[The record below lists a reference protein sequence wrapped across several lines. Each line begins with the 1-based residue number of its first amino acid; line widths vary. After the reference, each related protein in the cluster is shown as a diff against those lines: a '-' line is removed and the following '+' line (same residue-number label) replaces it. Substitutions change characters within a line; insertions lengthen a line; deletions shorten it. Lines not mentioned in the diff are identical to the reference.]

1 MKFRVA
7 RDDLADA
14 VAWVA
19 KSLPT
24 RPPVPVLGGILL
36 ELRGSTLTVA
46 GFDYEVSTRATVSV
60 DTLEALP
67 ELGQSG
73 SDESGSGDDSEAPS
87 ERVLVSGRLLAE
99 ISRSLPAKP
108 VELTVSGPRVSIVAG
123 AARFTLPTMPVEDYP
138 PLPPL
143 PKASGTVDAAV
154 FAEAV
159 AQTAVA
165 AGRDDTLPM
174 LTGIRVEIEG
184 ETLTL
189 AATDRFR
196 LAVRELQWLPD
207 KPDLSIA
214 VLVPAR
220 TLADAAKTLGGASRV
235 TVALGEG
242 LLGLEAG
249 GRRTTVRLL
258 DVEFVKYRSLLPSS
272 HTTTVDIPVAELADS
287 IKRVA
292 LVTDRGHHLRMQVG
306 DGSLT
311 LTAGGDDEGR
321 AEEDLQAGVDGAE
334 LLIAFNPTYLLDGL
348 GVLHA
353 DTVRLAFTTP
363 ARPALLVPINSGN
376 GKGDGS
382 KGDGS
387 KNGGGDSG
395 TAAVDEPAPDNGP
408 DGAPGTANSAYRYL
422 VMPARLPG

>member
-36 ELRGSTLTVA
+36 EVRGSTLTVA
-46 GFDYEVSTRATVSV
+46 GFDYEVSTRAEISV
-60 DTLEALP
+60 DAVDAL
-67 ELGQSG
+67 
-73 SDESGSGDDSEAPS
+73 DDDPAGETSAD
-87 ERVLVSGRLLAE
+87 RVLVSGRLLAE
-99 ISRSLPAKP
+99 ITRALPAKP
-108 VELTVSGPRVSIVAG
+108 VDFSVDGPRVTIVG
-123 AARFTLPTMPVEDYP
+123 GSARFTLPTMPVEDYP
-138 PLPPL
+138 PLPEMPG
-143 PKASGTVDAAV
+143 ASGTVDAST

-159 AQTAVA
+159 AQTAIA

-174 LTGIRVEIEG
+174 LTGVRIEIEG
-184 ETLTL
+184 DRLTL

-196 LAVRELQWLPD
+196 LAVRELQWSPD
-207 KPDLSIA
+207 APNVSTA

-220 TLADAAKTLGGASRV
+220 TLADAAKTLGGASDV
-235 TVALGEG
+235 TISLGEG
-242 LLGLEAG
+242 LLGLQAA

-258 DVEFVKYRSLLPSS
+258 DVEFVKYRSLLPTT
-272 HTTTVDIPVAELADS
+272 HTTTVDVPVGELAES

-292 LVTDRGHHLRMQVG
+292 LVTDRGHHLRMQIT

-321 AEEDLQAGVDGAE
+321 AEEELQVDADGAE
-334 LLIAFNPTYLLDGL
+334 LLIAFNPSYLLDGL
-348 GVLHA
+348 GVLHSNS
-353 DTVRLAFTTP
+353 VRLAFTTP
-363 ARPALLVPINSGN
+363 SRPALLLPVT
-376 GKGDGS
+376 GDEAGS
-382 KGDGS
+382 AESD
-387 KNGGGDSG
+387 G
-395 TAAVDEPAPDNGP
+395 TAADAP
-408 DGAPGTANSAYRYL
+408 AYRYL

>member
-36 ELRGSTLTVA
+36 EVQGSTLTVA
-46 GFDYEVSTRATVSV
+46 GFDYEVSTRATLSV
-60 DTLEALP
+60 DTLETFP
-67 ELGQSG
+67 
-73 SDESGSGDDSEAPS
+73 DTGDAVDASTV

-99 ISRSLPAKP
+99 ITRSLPAKP
-108 VELTVSGPRVSIVAG
+108 VDLAVVGPRVSIVAG
-123 AARFTLPTMPVEDYP
+123 SARFTLPTMPVEDYP
-138 PLPPL
+138 PLPLMPGS
-143 PKASGTVDAAV
+143 SGTVDSAV

-174 LTGIRVEIEG
+174 LTGIRVEIDG

-196 LAVRELQWLPD
+196 LAVRELTWTPD
-207 KPDLSIA
+207 HPDMSTA

-220 TLADAAKTLGGASRV
+220 TLADAAKTLGGAAQV
-235 TVALGEG
+235 TIALGDG

-272 HTTTVDIPVAELADS
+272 HTTTVDIPVSELGDS

-292 LVTDRGHHLRMQVG
+292 LVTDRGHHLRMQVT

-321 AEEDLQAGVDGAE
+321 AEEDLPAAVDGAE
-334 LLIAFNPTYLLDGL
+334 LLIAFNPAYLLDGL
-348 GVLHA
+348 GVVHS

-363 ARPALLVPINSGN
+363 ARPALLVPILADAESG
-376 GKGDGS
+376 
-382 KGDGS
+382 
-387 KNGGGDSG
+387 KNGSDP
-395 TAAVDEPAPDNGP
+395 AADNGP
-408 DGAPGTANSAYRYL
+408 NGAPGTANSAYRYL

>member
-36 ELRGSTLTVA
+36 EVNGSTLTVA
-46 GFDYEVSTRATVSV
+46 GFDYEVSTRATLSV
-60 DTLEALP
+60 DTLD
-67 ELGQSG
+67 ELDAADTDAG
-73 SDESGSGDDSEAPS
+73 SAGN
-87 ERVLVSGRLLAE
+87 RVLVSGRLLAE
-99 ISRSLPAKP
+99 ITRSLPAKP
-108 VELTVSGPRVSIVAG
+108 VDVAVVGPKVGIVAG
-123 AARFTLPTMPVEDYP
+123 SARFTLPTMPVEDYP
-138 PLPPL
+138 PLPQL
-143 PKASGTVDAAV
+143 PQASGTVDSAS

-159 AQTAVA
+159 AQTVVA

-174 LTGIRVEIEG
+174 LTGIRVEIDG
-184 ETLTL
+184 DRLTL

-196 LAVRELQWLPD
+196 LAVRELDWHPD
-207 KPDLSIA
+207 REDIATA

-220 TLADAAKTLGGASRV
+220 TLADAAKTLGGAKEV
-235 TVALGEG
+235 TVALGDG
-242 LLGLEAG
+242 LLGLDAG
-249 GRRTTVRLL
+249 DRRTTVRLL
-258 DVEFVKYRSLLPSS
+258 DVEFVKYRSLLPTS
-272 HTTTVDIPVAELADS
+272 HTTTVQVPVGALTES

-292 LVTDRGHHLRMQVG
+292 LVTDRGHHLRVQIG

-321 AEEDLQAGVDGAE
+321 AEEDLPAEVDGDG

-348 GVLHA
+348 GVVHA
-353 DTVRLAFTTP
+353 DTVRLSFTTP
-363 ARPALLVPINSGN
+363 ARPALLVPVPGPDGDAGN
-376 GKGDGS
+376 GAQD
-382 KGDGS
+382 
-387 KNGGGDSG
+387 
-395 TAAVDEPAPDNGP
+395 AAVDGAVDAAAPFTDDG
-408 DGAPGTANSAYRYL
+408 DGAPAYRYL

>member
-36 ELRGSTLTVA
+36 EVRGSTLTVA
-46 GFDYEVSTRATVSV
+46 GFDYEVSTRAEISV
-60 DTLEALP
+60 DTVDAL
-67 ELGQSG
+67 
-73 SDESGSGDDSEAPS
+73 DDDAAGEPS
-87 ERVLVSGRLLAE
+87 ADRVLVSGRLLAE
-99 ISRSLPAKP
+99 ITRALPAKP
-108 VELTVSGPRVSIVAG
+108 VDFSVDGPRVTIVG
-123 AARFTLPTMPVEDYP
+123 GSARFTLPTMPVEDYP
-138 PLPPL
+138 PLPEMPG
-143 PKASGTVDAAV
+143 ASGTVDAAT

-159 AQTAVA
+159 AQTAIA

-184 ETLTL
+184 DRLTL

-196 LAVRELQWLPD
+196 LAVRELQWSPD
-207 KPDLSIA
+207 APNVSTA

-220 TLADAAKTLGGASRV
+220 TLADAAKTLGGASDV
-235 TVALGEG
+235 TISLGEG
-242 LLGLEAG
+242 LLGLQAS

-258 DVEFVKYRSLLPSS
+258 DVEFVKYRSLLPTT
-272 HTTTVDIPVAELADS
+272 HTTTVDVLVSELGES

-292 LVTDRGHHLRMQVG
+292 LVTDRGHHLRMQIG

-321 AEEDLQAGVDGAE
+321 AEEELQVDADGAE
-334 LLIAFNPTYLLDGL
+334 LLIAFNPSYLLDGL
-348 GVLHA
+348 GVLRSNS
-353 DTVRLAFTTP
+353 VRLAFTTP
-363 ARPALLVPINSGN
+363 SRPALLLPVT
-376 GKGDGS
+376 GDEAGS
-382 KGDGS
+382 AES
-387 KNGGGDSG
+387 
-395 TAAVDEPAPDNGP
+395 
-408 DGAPGTANSAYRYL
+408 DGAATEAPAYRYL

>member
-1 MKFRVA
+1 
-7 RDDLADA
+7 
-14 VAWVA
+14 
-19 KSLPT
+19 
-24 RPPVPVLGGILL
+24 VL
-36 ELRGSTLTVA
+36 
-46 GFDYEVSTRATVSV
+46 
-60 DTLEALP
+60 
-67 ELGQSG
+67 
-73 SDESGSGDDSEAPS
+73 
-87 ERVLVSGRLLAE
+87 
-99 ISRSLPAKP
+99 
-108 VELTVSGPRVSIVAG
+108 GPRVSIVAG
-123 AARFTLPTMPVEDYP
+123 SARFTLPTMPVEDYP
-138 PLPPL
+138 PLPQMPGS
-143 PKASGTVDAAV
+143 SGTVDSAV

-174 LTGIRVEIEG
+174 LTGIRVEIDG

-196 LAVRELQWLPD
+196 LAVRELNWTPD
-207 KPDLSIA
+207 RPDMSTA

-220 TLADAAKTLGGASRV
+220 TLADAAKTLGSAAQV
-235 TVALGEG
+235 TIALGDG

-272 HTTTVDIPVAELADS
+272 HTTTVDIPVSELGDS

-321 AEEDLQAGVDGAE
+321 AEEDLPAAVDGAE
-334 LLIAFNPTYLLDGL
+334 LLIAFNPSYLLDGL
-348 GVLHA
+348 GVVHSE
-353 DTVRLAFTTP
+353 TVRLAFTTP
-363 ARPALLVPINSGN
+363 ARPALLVPILPDAA
-376 GKGDGS
+376 DG
-382 KGDGS
+382 
-387 KNGGGDSG
+387 KNGSDP
-395 TAAVDEPAPDNGP
+395 AADNGP
-408 DGAPGTANSAYRYL
+408 NGAPGTANSAYRYL

>member
-1 MKFRVA
+1 MTATVEVFSMKFRVA

-36 ELRGSTLTVA
+36 EVKGSTLTVA

-60 DTLEALP
+60 DTLESFPDAEDGP
-67 ELGQSG
+67 VGA
-73 SDESGSGDDSEAPS
+73 EAKS

-99 ISRSLPAKP
+99 ITRSLPAKP
-108 VELTVSGPRVSIVAG
+108 VDVTVNGPRVSIIAG
-123 AARFTLPTMPVEDYP
+123 SARFTLPTMPVEDYP
-138 PLPPL
+138 PLPQMPDT
-143 PKASGTVDAAV
+143 SGSVDSAV

-196 LAVRELQWLPD
+196 LAVRELNWLPD
-207 KPDLSIA
+207 KPDMSTA

-220 TLADAAKTLGGASRV
+220 TLADAAKTLGGAAQV
-235 TVALGEG
+235 TIALGDG

-258 DVEFVKYRSLLPSS
+258 DVEFVKYRSLLPSA
-272 HTTTVDIPVAELADS
+272 HTTTVDIPVSALGDS

-292 LVTDRGHHLRMQVG
+292 LVTDRGHHLRMQVV

-321 AEEDLQAGVDGAE
+321 AEEDLPAAVDGAE
-334 LLIAFNPTYLLDGL
+334 LLIAFNPAYLLDGL
-348 GVLHA
+348 GVVHSES
-353 DTVRLAFTTP
+353 VRLAFTTP
-363 ARPALLVPINSGN
+363 ARPALMVPITADGEASGAAA
-376 GKGDGS
+376 
-382 KGDGS
+382 
-387 KNGGGDSG
+387 GG
-395 TAAVDEPAPDNGP
+395 ADNGP

>member
-19 KSLPT
+19 KSLPS

-36 ELRGSTLTVA
+36 EVVGSTLTVS

-60 DTLEALP
+60 DS
-67 ELGQSG
+67 LGG
-73 SDESGSGDDSEAPS
+73 LDDPDDADEPVA

-99 ISRSLPAKP
+99 ITRALPAKP
-108 VELTVSGPRVSIVAG
+108 VDVAVDGARVSIIG
-123 AARFTLPTMPVEDYP
+123 GSARFTLPTMPVEDYP
-138 PLPPL
+138 PLPDL
-143 PKASGTVDAAV
+143 PDTSGTVDASA

-159 AQTAVA
+159 AQTAIA

-174 LTGIRVEIEG
+174 LTGVRVEIEG
-184 ETLTL
+184 DRLTL

-196 LAVRELQWLPD
+196 LAVRELDW
-207 KPDLSIA
+207 KPEQSDVSTA

-220 TLADAAKTLGGASRV
+220 TLADAAKTLGGASEV

-242 LLGLEAG
+242 LLGLKAG
-249 GRRTTVRLL
+249 SRRTTVRLL
-258 DVEFVKYRSLLPSS
+258 DVEFVKYRSLLPTS
-272 HTTTVDIPVAELADS
+272 HTTTVDVPVAALGDS

-292 LVTDRGHHLRMQVG
+292 LVTDRGHHLRMQVS

-321 AEEDLQAGVDGAE
+321 AEETLPVDADGAE
-334 LLIAFNPTYLLDGL
+334 LLIAFNPAYLLDGL
-348 GVLHA
+348 GVVKSP
-353 DTVRLAFTTP
+353 TVRLAFTTP
-363 ARPALLVPINSGN
+363 SRPALMLPVPADTESSSAAGE
-376 GKGDGS
+376 GVD
-382 KGDGS
+382 D
-387 KNGGGDSG
+387 
-395 TAAVDEPAPDNGP
+395 AEQEPLAVD
-408 DGAPGTANSAYRYL
+408 YRYL

>member
-1 MKFRVA
+1 VEVFSMKFRVA

-36 ELRGSTLTVA
+36 EVQGSTLTVA

-60 DTLEALP
+60 DTLETFPDNDAA
-67 ELGQSG
+67 
-73 SDESGSGDDSEAPS
+73 DDGAPPI

-99 ISRSLPAKP
+99 ITRSLPAKP
-108 VELTVSGPRVSIVAG
+108 VDLAVNGPRVSIVAG
-123 AARFTLPTMPVEDYP
+123 SARFTLPTMPVEDYP
-138 PLPPL
+138 PLPQMPG
-143 PKASGTVDAAV
+143 ASGTVDSAV

-174 LTGIRVEIEG
+174 LTGIRVEIDG

-196 LAVRELQWLPD
+196 LAVRELSWLPD
-207 KPDLSIA
+207 KPDMSTA

-220 TLADAAKTLGGASRV
+220 TLADAAKTLGGASQV
-235 TVALGEG
+235 TIALGDG
-242 LLGLEAG
+242 LLGLQAG

-272 HTTTVDIPVAELADS
+272 HTTTVDIPVSELGES

-292 LVTDRGHHLRMQVG
+292 LVTDRGHHLRMQVA

-321 AEEDLQAGVDGAE
+321 AEEDLPASVDGAE

-348 GVLHA
+348 GVVHS
-353 DTVRLAFTTP
+353 DSVRLAFTTP
-363 ARPALLVPINSGN
+363 ARPALLVPITAEGEE
-376 GKGDGS
+376 KGDDGAGS
-382 KGDGS
+382 
-387 KNGGGDSG
+387 N
-395 TAAVDEPAPDNGP
+395 PNGP
-408 DGAPGTANSAYRYL
+408 DGSPGTGNSAYRYL

>member
-36 ELRGSTLTVA
+36 EVRGSTLTVA
-46 GFDYEVSTRATVSV
+46 GFDYEVSTRAEISV
-60 DTLEALP
+60 DTVDAL
-67 ELGQSG
+67 
-73 SDESGSGDDSEAPS
+73 DDDATGEPS
-87 ERVLVSGRLLAE
+87 ADRVLVSGRLLAE
-99 ISRSLPAKP
+99 ITRALPAKP
-108 VELTVSGPRVSIVAG
+108 VDFSVDGPRVTIVG
-123 AARFTLPTMPVEDYP
+123 GSARFTLPTMPVEDYP
-138 PLPPL
+138 PLPEMPG
-143 PKASGTVDAAV
+143 ASGTVDAAT

-159 AQTAVA
+159 AQTAIA

-184 ETLTL
+184 DRLTL

-196 LAVRELQWLPD
+196 LAVRELQWSPD
-207 KPDLSIA
+207 SPDVSTS

-220 TLADAAKTLGGASRV
+220 TLADAAKTLGGASDV
-235 TVALGEG
+235 TISLGEG
-242 LLGLEAG
+242 LLGLQAA

-258 DVEFVKYRSLLPSS
+258 DVEFVKYRSLLPTS
-272 HTTTVDIPVAELADS
+272 HTTTVDVPVSELGDS
-287 IKRVA
+287 IKRVS
-292 LVTDRGHHLRMQVG
+292 LVTDRGHHLRMQIG

-321 AEEDLQAGVDGAE
+321 AEEELQVDADGAE
-334 LLIAFNPTYLLDGL
+334 LLIAFNPSYLLDGL
-348 GVLHA
+348 GVLRTN
-353 DTVRLAFTTP
+353 TVRLAFTTP
-363 ARPALLVPINSGN
+363 SRPALLLPVT
-376 GKGDGS
+376 GDEAG
-382 KGDGS
+382 
-387 KNGGGDSG
+387 
-395 TAAVDEPAPDNGP
+395 AAES
-408 DGAPGTANSAYRYL
+408 DGAATEAPAYRYL

>member
-36 ELRGSTLTVA
+36 EVQGSTLTVA
-46 GFDYEVSTRATVSV
+46 GFDYEVSTRATLSV
-60 DTLEALP
+60 DTLETFP
-67 ELGQSG
+67 D
-73 SDESGSGDDSEAPS
+73 SDDAADAPT

-99 ISRSLPAKP
+99 ITRSLPAKP
-108 VELTVSGPRVSIVAG
+108 VDLAVVGPRVSIIAG
-123 AARFTLPTMPVEDYP
+123 SARFTLPTMPVEDYP
-138 PLPPL
+138 PLPQMPGS
-143 PKASGTVDAAV
+143 SGRVDSAV

-174 LTGIRVEIEG
+174 LTGIRVEIDG
-184 ETLTL
+184 DTLTL

-196 LAVRELQWLPD
+196 LAVRELSWIPD
-207 KPDLSIA
+207 HPDMSTA

-220 TLADAAKTLGGASRV
+220 TLADAAKTLGGAAQV
-235 TVALGEG
+235 TIALGDG

-272 HTTTVDIPVAELADS
+272 HTTTVDIPVSELGDS

-292 LVTDRGHHLRMQVG
+292 LVTDRGHHLRMQVT

-321 AEEDLQAGVDGAE
+321 AEEDLPAAVDGAE
-334 LLIAFNPTYLLDGL
+334 LLIAFNPAYLLDGL
-348 GVLHA
+348 GVVHS

-363 ARPALLVPINSGN
+363 ARPALLVPILADAESG
-376 GKGDGS
+376 
-382 KGDGS
+382 
-387 KNGGGDSG
+387 KNGSDP
-395 TAAVDEPAPDNGP
+395 AADNGP
-408 DGAPGTANSAYRYL
+408 NGAPGTANSAYRYL

>member
-1 MKFRVA
+1 M
-7 RDDLADA
+7 
-14 VAWVA
+14 
-19 KSLPT
+19 
-24 RPPVPVLGGILL
+24 
-36 ELRGSTLTVA
+36 
-46 GFDYEVSTRATVSV
+46 
-60 DTLEALP
+60 
-67 ELGQSG
+67 
-73 SDESGSGDDSEAPS
+73 
-87 ERVLVSGRLLAE
+87 SGRLLAE
-99 ISRSLPAKP
+99 ITRSLPAKP
-108 VELTVSGPRVSIVAG
+108 VDLTVVGPRVSIVAG
-123 AARFTLPTMPVEDYP
+123 SARFTLPTMPVEDYP
-138 PLPPL
+138 PLPQMPSS
-143 PKASGTVDAAV
+143 SGTVDSAV

-196 LAVRELQWLPD
+196 LAVRELSWLPD
-207 KPDLSIA
+207 KPDMSTA

-220 TLADAAKTLGGASRV
+220 TLADAAKTLGGASQV
-235 TVALGEG
+235 TIALGEG

-272 HTTTVDIPVAELADS
+272 HTTTVDIPVSELGDS

-292 LVTDRGHHLRMQVG
+292 LVTDRGHHLRMQVT

-321 AEEDLQAGVDGAE
+321 AEEDLPASVDGAE
-334 LLIAFNPTYLLDGL
+334 LLIAFNPAYLLDGL
-348 GVLHA
+348 GVVHS

-363 ARPALLVPINSGN
+363 ARPALLVPISADENGSADGGAGQRSERCTGHRELGVSLSGDA
-376 GKGDGS
+376 GPAARLTAGHVAGRWPSSGRGS
-382 KGDGS
+382 SALVRPG
-387 KNGGGDSG
+387 
-395 TAAVDEPAPDNGP
+395 A
-408 DGAPGTANSAYRYL
+408 APGSGAASLIIFWSSSGRKRPMQIGLIGLGKMGGNMAERLRRDGHQVVGYDRNPDSARD
-422 VMPARLPG
+422 VD

>member
-36 ELRGSTLTVA
+36 EVRGSTLTVA
-46 GFDYEVSTRATVSV
+46 GFDYEVSTRAEISV
-60 DTLEALP
+60 DAVDAL
-67 ELGQSG
+67 
-73 SDESGSGDDSEAPS
+73 DDDPASEAS
-87 ERVLVSGRLLAE
+87 ADRVLVSGRLLAE
-99 ISRSLPAKP
+99 ITRALPAKP
-108 VELTVSGPRVSIVAG
+108 VDFSVDGPRVTIVG
-123 AARFTLPTMPVEDYP
+123 GSARFTLPTMPVEDYP
-138 PLPPL
+138 PLPEMPG
-143 PKASGTVDAAV
+143 ASGTVDAST

-159 AQTAVA
+159 AQTAIA

-174 LTGIRVEIEG
+174 LTGVRIEIEG
-184 ETLTL
+184 DRLTL

-196 LAVRELQWLPD
+196 LAVRELQWSPD
-207 KPDLSIA
+207 APNVSTA

-220 TLADAAKTLGGASRV
+220 TLADAAKTLGGASNV
-235 TVALGEG
+235 TISLGEG
-242 LLGLEAG
+242 LLGLQAA

-258 DVEFVKYRSLLPSS
+258 DVEFVKYRSLLPTT
-272 HTTTVDIPVAELADS
+272 HTTTVDVPVGELAES

-292 LVTDRGHHLRMQVG
+292 LVTDRGHHLRMQIT

-321 AEEDLQAGVDGAE
+321 AEEELQVDADGAE
-334 LLIAFNPTYLLDGL
+334 LLIAFNPSYLLDGL
-348 GVLHA
+348 GVLHSNS
-353 DTVRLAFTTP
+353 VRLAFTTP
-363 ARPALLVPINSGN
+363 SRPALLLPVT
-376 GKGDGS
+376 GDEAGS
-382 KGDGS
+382 AESD
-387 KNGGGDSG
+387 G
-395 TAAVDEPAPDNGP
+395 TAADAP
-408 DGAPGTANSAYRYL
+408 AYRYL

>member
-36 ELRGSTLTVA
+36 EVRGSTLTVA
-46 GFDYEVSTRATVSV
+46 GFDYEVSTRAEISV
-60 DTLEALP
+60 DTVDAL
-67 ELGQSG
+67 
-73 SDESGSGDDSEAPS
+73 DDDATGEPS
-87 ERVLVSGRLLAE
+87 ADRVLVSGRLLAE
-99 ISRSLPAKP
+99 ITRALPAKP
-108 VELTVSGPRVSIVAG
+108 VDFSVDGPRVTIVG
-123 AARFTLPTMPVEDYP
+123 GSARFTLPTMPVEDYP
-138 PLPPL
+138 PLPEMPG
-143 PKASGTVDAAV
+143 ASGTVDAAT

-159 AQTAVA
+159 AQTAIA

-184 ETLTL
+184 DRLTL

-196 LAVRELQWLPD
+196 LAVRELQWSPD
-207 KPDLSIA
+207 APNVSTA

-220 TLADAAKTLGGASRV
+220 TLADAAKTLGGASDV
-235 TVALGEG
+235 TISIGEG
-242 LLGLEAG
+242 LLGLHAA

-272 HTTTVDIPVAELADS
+272 HTTTVDIPVSELGES

-292 LVTDRGHHLRMQVG
+292 LVTDRGHHLRMQVTE
-306 DGSLT
+306 GSLT

-321 AEEDLQAGVDGAE
+321 AEEDLQASVDGAE

-348 GVLHA
+348 GVVHS
-353 DTVRLAFTTP
+353 DSVRLAFTTP
-363 ARPALLVPINSGN
+363 ARPALLVPITADGEAT
-376 GKGDGS
+376 GD
-382 KGDGS
+382 
-387 KNGGGDSG
+387 
-395 TAAVDEPAPDNGP
+395 AAAADNGP
-408 DGAPGTANSAYRYL
+408 GGAPGTANSAYRYL

>member
-1 MKFRVA
+1 VTAEIATVEVFSMKFRVA

-36 ELRGSTLTVA
+36 EVQGSTLTVA
-46 GFDYEVSTRATVSV
+46 GFDYEVSTRATLSV
-60 DTLEALP
+60 DTLETFP
-67 ELGQSG
+67 
-73 SDESGSGDDSEAPS
+73 DTGDAVEAS
-87 ERVLVSGRLLAE
+87 AVERVLVSGRLLAE
-99 ISRSLPAKP
+99 ITRSLPAKP
-108 VELTVSGPRVSIVAG
+108 VDLAVLGPRVSIVAG
-123 AARFTLPTMPVEDYP
+123 SARFTLPTMPVEDYP
-138 PLPPL
+138 PLPQMPGS
-143 PKASGTVDAAV
+143 SGTVDSAV

-174 LTGIRVEIEG
+174 LTGIRVEIDG

-196 LAVRELQWLPD
+196 LAVRELNWTPD
-207 KPDLSIA
+207 RPDMSTA

-220 TLADAAKTLGGASRV
+220 TLADAAKTLGSAAQV
-235 TVALGEG
+235 TIALGDG

-272 HTTTVDIPVAELADS
+272 HTTTVDIPVSELGDS

-321 AEEDLQAGVDGAE
+321 AEEDLPAAVDGAE
-334 LLIAFNPTYLLDGL
+334 LLIAFNPAYLLDGL
-348 GVLHA
+348 GVVHS

-363 ARPALLVPINSGN
+363 ARPALLVPILPDA
-376 GKGDGS
+376 GDG
-382 KGDGS
+382 
-387 KNGGGDSG
+387 KNGAD
-395 TAAVDEPAPDNGP
+395 PATDNGP
-408 DGAPGTANSAYRYL
+408 NGAPGTANSAYRYL

>member
-19 KSLPT
+19 KSLPG

-36 ELRGSTLTVA
+36 ELDGSTLTVA
-46 GFDYEVSTRATVSV
+46 GFDYEVSTRAQVSV
-60 DTLEALP
+60 DALSGPTLDDP
-67 ELGQSG
+67 DGGTQST
-73 SDESGSGDDSEAPS
+73 
-87 ERVLVSGRLLAE
+87 RVLVSGRLLAE
-99 ISRSLPAKP
+99 ITRALPAKP
-108 VELTVSGPRVSIVAG
+108 IDFAVDGSRVSIVG
-123 AARFTLPTMPVEDYP
+123 GSARFTLPTMPVEDYP
-138 PLPPL
+138 PLPDMPG
-143 PKASGTVDAAV
+143 ASGTVDAGA
-154 FAEAV
+154 FSQAV

-184 ETLTL
+184 DTLTL

-196 LAVRELQWLPD
+196 LAVRELTWTPD
-207 KPDLSIA
+207 APDISTA

-220 TLADAAKTLGGASRV
+220 TLADAAKTLGTGPGSTV
-235 TVALGEG
+235 TIALGEG
-242 LLGLEAG
+242 LLGLESG

-258 DVEFVKYRSLLPSS
+258 DVEFVKYRSLLPTQ
-272 HTTTVDIPVAELADS
+272 HTTTVDVAVGELADS

-321 AEEDLQAGVDGAE
+321 AEEALAVEADGEE
-334 LLIAFNPTYLLDGL
+334 LLIAFNPSYLLDGL

-363 ARPALLVPINSGN
+363 ARPALLLPLNQ
-376 GKGDGS
+376 DAE
-382 KGDGS
+382 
-387 KNGGGDSG
+387 
-395 TAAVDEPAPDNGP
+395 AAADDAPDV
-408 DGAPGTANSAYRYL
+408 SYRYL